1 MAVLLKKNI
10 NINRIITIGVEH
22 AKAVDDPLRVKILQI
37 LYNKQLDAYRIT
49 QHLKKFGHKKAL
61 TTIRHHLDILKTAGL
76 IEIVKIEESRG
87 AIIKYYGTSA
97 KFLEFDLP
105 GDFNSRYAS
114 IIKSTSLKLEK
125 LCSTISKKIPKKQND
140 PDFHVYLV
148 MEIVSRATTAVLE
161 KK

>member
-10 NINRIITIGVEH
+10 SVNRIITIGIEH

-114 IIKSTSLKLEK
+114 IIKSTSLK
-125 LCSTISKKIPKKQND
+125 P
-140 PDFHVYLV
+140 
-148 MEIVSRATTAVLE
+148 VSYTHLTLPTNREV
-161 KK
+161 